1 MTKVKKLLKNV
12 LALSLCVCA
21 IAGMSV
27 SASAAEARVDDF
39 GRNYSGRTVRVVS
52 YSDPTQELNVL
63 TSSSVSNNKNV
74 TTWPV
79 SQADEYHN
87 FVVYREGNTKYSL
100 RVSKSP
106 NYAVEL
112 YYGSSNMYN
121 CDVYDVNAG
130 SKYIK
135 PEDYQLSAST
145 LDSYYKFYVA
155 KNGYA
160 LTTGSNMTV
169 AGTSIKDVRWASG
182 SLNDNKQYWTI
193 TMIK

>member
-1 MTKVKKLLKNV
+1 MTKVEKLLKNV

-21 IAGMSV
+21 IAAMSV
-27 SASAAEARVDDF
+27 SASAAEMRVAGF
-39 GRNYSGRTVRVVS
+39 GGYAGRTVRVVS

-63 TSSSVSNNKNV
+63 TSNSVSNNKNV

-87 FVVYREGNTKYSL
+87 FVVYREGDTKYSL

-135 PEDYQLSAST
+135 PEDYQLSVSA
-145 LDSYYKFYVA
+145 LNSYYKFYVA
-155 KNGYA
+155 KNNYA
-160 LTTGSNMTV
+160 LATGSNMTV
-169 AGTSIKDVRWASG
+169 AGTSINDVRWTSG
-182 SLNDNKQYWTI
+182 SLNDNNQCWTI
-193 TMIK
+193 TVIK